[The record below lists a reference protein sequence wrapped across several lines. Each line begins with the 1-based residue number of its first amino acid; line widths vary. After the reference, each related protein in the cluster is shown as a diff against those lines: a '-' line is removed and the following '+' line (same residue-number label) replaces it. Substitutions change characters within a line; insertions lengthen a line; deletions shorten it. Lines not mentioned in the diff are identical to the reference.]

1 MRGKSKDETVATS
14 IGRQLSDFGLDL
26 EAVGYYIA
34 TALPYTVFRRAL
46 EVLESAEYNKEVVE
60 YNRQGRY
67 YSDKLFK

>member
-1 MRGKSKDETVATS
+1 MHGKSKEETVATS

-46 EVLESAEYNKEVVE
+46 EVLESAEYNKQVVE

>member
-1 MRGKSKDETVATS
+1 MRGKSKEETVATS

-46 EVLESAEYNKEVVE
+46 EVLESAEYNKQVVE

>member
-1 MRGKSKDETVATS
+1 MRGKSKEETVATS

-26 EAVGYYIA
+26 EAVGYYLA

-46 EVLESAEYNKEVVE
+46 EVLESAEYNKQVVE